1 MRPRPRRWARRRHDC
16 CRDEAA
22 SGSSMLLITRPAKEA
37 ARWVDDLRAAGVD
50 AVALPLIAI
59 APLEDPA
66 PLQAAWRRLSDYD
79 ALMFVS
85 AAAAEHFFRGIDA
98 PLPARLRFWATGP
111 GTVRGLQAAGVAPAA
126 IDAPPADAAQFDS
139 EQLWACV
146 ADQVGPGVRIL
157 IVRGGDAAGQ
167 ATGRDWLAREIG
179 ARGGAC
185 DAVAAYRRLPPP
197 FGAAERRL
205 AAEGASGAAA
215 WLFSSSEAIANLCRL
230 MPATGWQQARALVT
244 HERIAEAA
252 RAAGFG
258 RVLVSR
264 PSLPALVASI
274 ESLA

>member
-1 MRPRPRRWARRRHDC
+1 MQIGID
-16 CRDEAA
+16 
-22 SGSSMLLITRPAKEA
+22 S
-37 ARWVDDLRAAGVD
+37 
-50 AVALPLIAI
+50 
-59 APLEDPA
+59 
-66 PLQAAWRRLSDYD
+66 
-79 ALMFVS
+79 F
-85 AAAAEHFFRGIDA
+85 AAAYDESSRAVSPSE
-98 PLPARLRFWATGP
+98 RLRNL
-111 GTVRGLQAAGVAPAA
+111 V
-126 IDAPPADAAQFDS
+126 
-139 EQLWACV
+139 EQIEQ

-215 WLFSSSEAIANLCRL
+215 WLFSSSAAIANLCRL
-230 MPATGWQQARALVT
+230 MPAAGWHQARALVT

-258 RVLVSR
+258 RVQVSR

>member
-1 MRPRPRRWARRRHDC
+1 MRPRPPPWARRRRGC
-16 CRDEAA
+16 CRDEAFA
-22 SGSSMLLITRPAKEA
+22 RSSMLLITRPATEA
-37 ARWVDDLRAAGVD
+37 ARWVDELRAAGVD

-59 APLEDPA
+59 GPLEDPA
-66 PLQAAWRRLSDYD
+66 PLEAAWRRLSGYD

-85 AAAAEHFFRGIDA
+85 AAAAEHFFRGIDV
-98 PLPARLRFWATGP
+98 PLPASLRLWATGP

-126 IDAPPADAAQFDS
+126 IDGPPADAAQFDS
-139 EQLWACV
+139 EHLWARV
-146 ADQVGPGVRIL
+146 ADQVRPGFRVL

-167 ATGRDWLAREIG
+167 ATGRDWLAREI
-179 ARGGAC
+179 AAQGGAC

-258 RVLVSR
+258 RVQVSR
-264 PSLPALVASI
+264 PSLAALVASI

>member
-1 MRPRPRRWARRRHDC
+1 M
-16 CRDEAA
+16 
-22 SGSSMLLITRPAKEA
+22 
-37 ARWVDDLRAAGVD
+37 
-50 AVALPLIAI
+50 
-59 APLEDPA
+59 
-66 PLQAAWRRLSDYD
+66 
-79 ALMFVS
+79 
-85 AAAAEHFFRGIDA
+85 
-98 PLPARLRFWATGP
+98 
-111 GTVRGLQAAGVAPAA
+111 APAA

-230 MPATGWQQARALVT
+230 MPAAGWHQARALVT

-258 RVLVSR
+258 RVQVSR